1 MSEPCPHCRGDKE
14 PRLFLCR
21 PCWHEVPW
29 KLRVA
34 IWDAISKK
42 DDPATERA
50 KRAALSHLA
59 QHSTAL

>member
-1 MSEPCPHCRGDKE
+1 MTTCPHCRGDKE

-34 IWDAISKK
+34 VWDAISKR
-42 DDPATERA
+42 DETATENA
-50 KRAALSHLA
+50 KRAILSHLA